1 MGESLEKYLFLTN
14 GVYTGAILF
23 VTFATGILI
32 SRQYAH
38 IRGYT
43 LHEAFLEDDNPAVIL
58 RTTFFVVSLIVAVA
72 FAYHRDDSLLK
83 SCENAAVA
91 LSSAVGAMI
100 ISFLV
105 TDYIILRQVDNS
117 KQVFVKRNLAIALI
131 ESATFLSTAIIF
143 SGGMSDASHDLWFN
157 LVWFCI
163 GQVFLVAVAFAY
175 AFSAKKVF
183 DKALS
188 GASACAFPVAAFLL
202 SGGIAI
208 GAAIYGEFNGWAD
221 DLLNVGISVCLWL
234 AFMVLARLLIHVFIV
249 SHERLNAE
257 MIGECNEG
265 GAGNWALGFL
275 DGMISIAITVAFVAM
290 NVA

>member
-1 MGESLEKYLFLTN
+1 MGEPLEKHLFLIN

-23 VTFATGILI
+23 VTFAAGILI
-32 SRQYAH
+32 SRQYAQ

-43 LHEAFLEDDNPAVIL
+43 LNKTFLVDDNPAVIL
-58 RTTFFVVSLIVAVA
+58 RTTFFIVSLIVAVA
-72 FAYHRDDSLLK
+72 FAYHHDDSLLK
-83 SCENAAVA
+83 SCENAALA
-91 LSSAVGAMI
+91 LFTAAGAMI

-105 TDYIILRQVDNS
+105 TDYVILRQVDNTR
-117 KQVFVKRNLAIALI
+117 QVFEERNLAIALI

-143 SGGMSDASHDLWFN
+143 SGGMWDASHDLWFN

-163 GQVFLVAVAFAY
+163 GQVFLVGAAFAY
-175 AFSAKKVF
+175 AFASKKVF
-183 DKALS
+183 DIALS

-208 GAAIYGEFNGWAD
+208 GVAIYGEFNGWAD
-221 DLLNVGISVCLWL
+221 DLLNVGISLCLWL
-234 AFMVLARLLIHVFIV
+234 AFMAIARLLIHLFIV

-257 MIGECNEG
+257 MTGECNEG
-265 GAGNWALGFL
+265 GEGNWALGFL
-275 DGMISIAITVAFVAM
+275 DGMISIAITVAFVVM

>member
-1 MGESLEKYLFLTN
+1 MGESLEKYLFLVN

-23 VTFATGILI
+23 VTFAAGILI
-32 SRQYAH
+32 SGQYAR

-43 LHEAFLEDDNPAVIL
+43 LHETFLEDDNPAVIL
-58 RTTFFVVSLIVAVA
+58 RTTFFIVSLIVAVA

-83 SCENAAVA
+83 SSENAALA

-100 ISFLV
+100 ISFFV
-105 TDYIILRQVDNS
+105 TDYIILRHVDNT
-117 KQVFVKRNLAIALI
+117 KQVFEKRNLAIALI

-175 AFSAKKVF
+175 AFAAKKVF
-183 DKALS
+183 DKALG

-208 GAAIYGEFNGWAD
+208 GAAIYGEFNSWAD
-221 DLLNVGISVCLWL
+221 DLINVGISVCLWL
-234 AFMVLARLLIHVFIV
+234 VFMAIARLLIHVFIV

-265 GAGNWALGFL
+265 GVGNWALGFL